1 MTAQAGGASFD
12 GSDKR
17 HSRKNVAGKTRVSC
31 RHRATA
37 STKICETVTRSREF
51 RSSKMIACYLP
62 LSVEVDTR
70 FIIERAWRANK
81 RVFVPITHRDG
92 KMFFREIRPDT
103 RLIRNSMSIWEPTS
117 GEFVSPRLLQLV
129 IAPTVAFDES
139 NNRIG
144 MGGGY
149 YDRCFAFLRHR
160 TEWIQPKLV
169 GVAFNCQKVEKIWP
183 NTWDVRLYRAI
194 TESNFS

>member
-1 MTAQAGGASFD
+1 MTDSIHDTRARALQARRELD
-12 GSDKR
+12 
-17 HSRKNVAGKTRVSC
+17 C
-31 RHRATA
+31 RNRATA
-37 STKICETVTRSREF
+37 SAQICEKVTRLREF

-62 LSVEVDTR
+62 MYVEVDTR
-70 FIIERAWRANK
+70 SIIKRAWRANK
-81 RVFVPITHRDG
+81 RVFVPITHGDE

-129 IAPTVAFDES
+129 IAPTVAFDER

-160 TEWIQPKLV
+160 SKWIQPKLV
-169 GVAFNCQKVEKIWP
+169 GIAFNCQKVEKIWP
-183 NTWDVRLYRAI
+183 NTWDVRLYRTI
-194 TESNFS
+194 TESIQA